1 LNVKNAVVAVIPDFI
16 ILEETRCLLVSHLN
30 GKEILNLLA
39 GKGDEVFVTYEGK
52 ETDDEG
58 KQEEWECYSIKADT
72 TRLHRSDLTM
82 AGKHPESKK
91 SGQKNSIRKSPLKDH
106 LRGLVK
112 QIFKDEDKR
121 GLILNENAHLLEKE
135 EDNIEEDQAA

>member
-1 LNVKNAVVAVIPDFI
+1 
-16 ILEETRCLLVSHLN
+16 
-30 GKEILNLLA
+30 
-39 GKGDEVFVTYEGK
+39 
-52 ETDDEG
+52 
-58 KQEEWECYSIKADT
+58 
-72 TRLHRSDLTM
+72 M

-91 SGQKNSIRKSPLKDH
+91 SGQKNSIRKSPLKDN

-135 EDNIEEDQAA
+135 EDNIDEDQAA